1 MTDDRTPVTLA
12 KGDPIDTTD
21 TVVVRRRPIALRILK
36 WIGIV
41 LLGLIL
47 LIGVLIFAINTG
59 PGRRFVVGKLD
70 GYTTP
75 SGLKVNIGRIDGS
88 LYGAMTIHELRLS
101 DTRGVFAYSP
111 RIAVDW
117 RPFAF
122 TNGHVDVRSLT
133 SPLVRYARNPVL
145 KDTPPGD
152 PNAPLLPDY
161 DIDVNRLRVDRIE
174 VGAAVTGQRHIATI
188 DGQVHIADRRAQVAA
203 NAATIAAPGVAGG
216 DRVVLRLD
224 AVPDDNRFD
233 VDARITG
240 PANGMIAGL
249 AGLSVPIA
257 ATIDGRGDW
266 TNWRGRLAGTLGG
279 RPLADLALT
288 GRNGRFTVRGSTQP
302 GLILTGPVERLTAP
316 RLDVAIDATLA
327 DRKADTRIQLRSSAL
342 AVNAAGLLDLGNS
355 RFGNFRTEAMLLTPG
370 AIAPNLNGRSVRAAV
385 VLDGG
390 FGTPTVDYKIQAAA
404 IGFGETV
411 VEQLY
416 AEGRAT
422 VDADRILIPIA
433 AKARRI
439 TGLNAAVGGLVTNVS
454 INGDLAISG
463 DQVLSDNLR
472 IRSDRIDA
480 TAIVAAN
487 LTTGRYT
494 GALKG
499 RINDYEVASIGIL
512 NLSTDASLYAAP
524 QGGFGIKGRV
534 VAQTKRLFNDG
545 VRNFL
550 GGDVSTTRVDVGMD
564 PDGII
569 TFANLRMNAPQFR
582 ITNGSGRYDPAG
594 PLLVNADAFSTQY
607 GPLSA
612 RVTGSVAAPQVLLRA
627 ARPGVGIGLVNLEA
641 RVRGQGD
648 RYAIQATGG
657 TSYGPFRA
665 DVLVA
670 TGPRLTADIRSATF
684 AGINIDGRVQATD
697 AGPFVARINFA
708 GSGVAGVARLSAAGR
723 YQRADVNARAYN
735 AVIPGDMG
743 LRIGRAIITASA
755 VLYDQPAIIAD
766 AQIANL
772 SMGDF
777 VLQRSR
783 AKIDYRG
790 GNGTAQMFA
799 EGSSGVPFRV
809 AANARL
815 RPDEYLVALQGVAN
829 AIPFRTVN
837 PARITPASGGYRL
850 YPTRID
856 FAQGSIRAAG
866 VYGNGMSIQTRLDR
880 LDLSI
885 INAFVPGTGVGGTA
899 TGSLDFAQAAGQSFP
914 RADARLTVR
923 NFQRTSL
930 ASVSEAVDIV
940 FAGDLRPEGGSGR
953 ALIRR
958 GTTTVGRMVANL
970 NPLPPGSGSWTTR
983 LLAAPLSGGIRYN
996 GPAGVL
1002 FSFAGLA
1009 DQQLSGPIGLAA
1021 DFGGRVQSPQLNG
1034 VVRANNLTYE
1044 NEALGTRLTNL
1055 AINGRFTNDRF
1066 ELTQLRARAGEGTIA
1081 AQGSVGLAADSGFP
1095 IDIRAQL
1102 RNAQLARS
1110 DALGASA
1117 SGDIRIQNGRDGGL
1131 ISGDL
1136 TIPEA
1141 RYAIIRQG
1149 AADVPELTGVRRRS
1163 DANRT
1168 SQPQQQAAA
1177 SAGLFRLALRVRADN
1192 RLFVSG
1198 MGLESEWEA
1207 DLRIAGTSAAPTIN
1221 GQLRL
1226 VRGTYSFAG
1235 KRFEVERGVIGFE
1248 GENFTNPVIDI
1259 AATTTAEGVTA
1270 TINVTGTAQAPQIA
1284 FNSTPA
1290 LAQDEVLS
1298 RLLFGSSVTNLSAT
1312 EAIQLAAALNSL
1324 RGSGGGGLNPLG
1336 KLRSATGFDRLR
1348 VLGGDEATGRGTSL
1362 AAGKYLTDDIYIE
1375 IITDARG
1382 FTATQIQIALTK
1394 TLSVLSQT
1402 GSFGGSN
1409 GSVRYSRD
1417 Y

>member
-1 MTDDRTPVTLA
+1 MTDADMPATE
-12 KGDPIDTTD
+12 
-21 TVVVRRRPIALRILK
+21 TVVVRDRPLWVKILK
-36 WIGIV
+36 WVGIAIV
-41 LLGLIL
+41 ALLLLLVALVLGL
-47 LIGVLIFAINTG
+47 NTG
-59 PGRRFVVGKLD
+59 PGRGFVVGKLD
-70 GYTTP
+70 GYTTA
-75 SGLKVNIGRIDGS
+75 SGLKINIGRIDGS
-88 LYGAMTIHELRLS
+88 LYGAMTVHDLRLS
-101 DTRGVFAYSP
+101 DTKGVFAYSP
-111 RIAVDW
+111 EIAVDW

-122 TNGHVDVRSLT
+122 ANGHVDIRSLT

-161 DIDVNRLRVDRIE
+161 DIDVNRLAVDRIE
-174 VGAAVTGQRHIATI
+174 VGPAVTGQRHIAKL
-188 DGQVHIADRRAQVAA
+188 DGAVHIADRRAQVSA

-216 DRVVLRLD
+216 DRVALKLD

-240 PANGMIAGL
+240 PANGMIAGM
-249 AGLSVPIA
+249 AGLKAPIA
-257 ATIDGRGDW
+257 ATIDGQGDW
-266 TNWRGRLAGTLGG
+266 RNWRGRLAGTLGG
-279 RPLADLALT
+279 QPLADLALT
-288 GRNGRFTVRGSTQP
+288 GRDGRFTVRGSTRP
-302 GLILTGPVERLTAP
+302 GLILQGPVERLTAP
-316 RLDVAIDATLA
+316 RMDVAIDATLA

-342 AVNAAGLLDLGNS
+342 SVNAAGLLDLGNS

-404 IGFGETV
+404 LGFGETV
-411 VEQLY
+411 VENLY
-416 AEGRAT
+416 AEGKAT

-439 TGLNAAVGGLVTNVS
+439 SGLNAAVGGLVTNVA

-494 GALKG
+494 GAIKG
-499 RINDYEVASIGIL
+499 RINNYEVASIGIL
-512 NLSTDASLYAAP
+512 NLTTDASLYAAP

-534 VAQTKRLFNDG
+534 VAQTTRLFNEG
-545 VRNFL
+545 IRNFL
-550 GGDVSTTRVDVGMD
+550 GGNVTTTRADVGVG
-564 PDGII
+564 PDGIVS
-569 TFANLRMNAPQFR
+569 FANVRMNAPQFR

-594 PLLVNADAFSTQY
+594 PLVFNADAYSTQY
-607 GPLSA
+607 GPLTA
-612 RVTGSVAAPQVLLRA
+612 RITGTVAAPQVLLRA
-627 ARPGVGIGLVNLEA
+627 ARPGVGVGLVGLEA

-648 RYAIQATGG
+648 RYAIQATGN
-657 TSYGPFRA
+657 TDYGPFRA
-665 DVLVA
+665 DVLLSTA
-670 TGPRLTADIRSATF
+670 PRLVADIRSATF
-684 AGINIDGRVQATD
+684 AGMNIDGRVEATN
-697 AGPFVARINFA
+697 AGPFAGRINFA
-708 GSGVAGVARLSAAGR
+708 GSGVAGIARLSALGR
-723 YQRADVNARAYN
+723 FQRADVNAQASN
-735 AVIPGDMG
+735 AVIPGNMG
-743 LRIGRAIITASA
+743 LRIGRAIVTGSA
-755 VLYDQPAIIAD
+755 VLYDQPEIVAD
-766 AQIANL
+766 AQVANL

-783 AKIDYRG
+783 AKVNYRG

-809 AANARL
+809 AANAQL
-815 RPDEYLVALQGVAN
+815 RPNDYLVALQGVAN
-829 AIPFRTVN
+829 SIPFRTVN
-837 PARITPASGGYRL
+837 PARIVSAPGGYRL

-856 FAQGSIRAAG
+856 FDQGSIRAAG

-885 INAFVPGTGVGGTA
+885 VNAFVPGTGIGGTA
-899 TGSLDFAQAAGQSFP
+899 TGSLDFAQAADQSFP
-914 RADARLTVR
+914 RADARLTIR

-930 ASVSEAVDIV
+930 ASISEPVDIV

-970 NPLPPGSGSWTTR
+970 RPLPPGSGSWVTR
-983 LLAAPLSGGIRYN
+983 MLAAPLSGGIRYN

-1021 DFGGRVQSPQLNG
+1021 DFGGRVQAPQLAG
-1034 VVRANNLTYE
+1034 IVRANNLTYE

-1055 AINGRFTNDRF
+1055 GIDGRFTNDRF
-1066 ELTQLRARAGEGTIA
+1066 ELTQLRARAGEGTVA
-1081 AQGSVGLAADSGFP
+1081 AQGTVGLASDSGFP
-1095 IDIRAQL
+1095 IDIKAQL

-1117 SGDIRIQNGRDGGL
+1117 TGDIRIQNGRDGGL
-1131 ISGDL
+1131 ISGDIL
-1136 TIPEA
+1136 IPEA
-1141 RYAIIRQG
+1141 RYQIIRQG
-1149 AADVPELTGVRRRS
+1149 AAEVPELTRVRRKS
-1163 DANRT
+1163 DANR
-1168 SQPQQQAAA
+1168 PNAAQQRQAAA
-1177 SAGLFRLALRVRADN
+1177 SAGLFRLALRVRANN

-1198 MGLESEWEA
+1198 MGLESEWQA

-1221 GQLRL
+1221 GQMRMI
-1226 VRGTYSFAG
+1226 RGTYSFAG
-1235 KRFEVERGVIGFE
+1235 KRFEVERGVIRFE
-1248 GENFTNPVIDI
+1248 GSDFTNPVIDI

-1284 FNSTPA
+1284 FTSTPS

-1348 VLGGDEATGRGTSL
+1348 VLGGDEASGRGTSL
-1362 AAGKYLTDDIYIE
+1362 AAGKYLTDDIYVE

-1394 TLSVLSQT
+1394 TLSLLSQT

-1409 GSVRYSRD
+1409 ASLRYSRD

>member
-1 MTDDRTPVTLA
+1 MADDLNPVADTA
-12 KGDPIDTTD
+12 TGYATTD
-21 TVVVRRRPIALRILK
+21 HVAARRPLWLRIVK

-41 LLGLIL
+41 LAGLIL
-47 LIGVLIFAINTG
+47 IALVAVFGINTD
-59 PGRRFVVGKLD
+59 PGRRFLVGKLD
-70 GYTTP
+70 GYTTA

-88 LYGAMTIHELRLS
+88 LYGAMTIRDLRLS
-101 DTRGVFAYSP
+101 DTRGVFADSP
-111 RIAVDW
+111 AIAIDW

-122 TNGHVDVRSLT
+122 ANGHVDIRNLT

-161 DIDVNRLRVDRIE
+161 DIDVNRLKVDRIE
-174 VGAAVTGQRHIATI
+174 VGAAVTGQRHIARI
-188 DGQVHIADRRAQVAA
+188 DGQVHIADRRAQMVA
-203 NAATIAAPGVAGG
+203 NTATIAAPGVAGG
-216 DRVVLRLD
+216 DRVALKLD

-233 VDARITG
+233 VQARVNG
-240 PANGMIAGL
+240 PQNGMIAGM
-249 AGLSVPIA
+249 AGLTAPIA
-257 ATIDGRGDW
+257 ASIDGRGDW
-266 TNWRGRLAGTLGG
+266 ANWQGRLAGTLGG
-279 RPLADLALT
+279 RPLANLAIT
-288 GRNGRFTVRGSTQP
+288 GRDGRFTVRGSTQP
-302 GLILTGPVERLTAP
+302 GLILQGPVERLTAP
-316 RLDVAIDATLA
+316 RLDVAIDAALA
-327 DRKADTRIQLRSSAL
+327 DRKADTRIRLRSSAL
-342 AVNAAGLLDLGNS
+342 AVDAAGLIDLGNS

-390 FGTPTVDYKIQAAA
+390 FGTPTVDYKVQAAA
-404 IGFGETV
+404 IGFGEMA

-439 TGLNAAVGGLVTNVS
+439 TGLNAAVGGLVTNVA

-494 GALKG
+494 GAIKG
-499 RINDYEVASIGIL
+499 RINEYEVASIGIL

-534 VAQTKRLFNDG
+534 VAQTTRLFNDG

-550 GGDVSTTRVDVGMD
+550 GGNVSTTRVDVGVD

-569 TFANLRMNAPQFR
+569 TFSNLRMNAPQFR
-582 ITNGSGRYDPAG
+582 ITGGSGRYDPAG
-594 PLLVNADAFSTQY
+594 PLLVDADAYSTQY

-627 ARPGVGIGLVNLEA
+627 ARPGVGIGLANLEA

-657 TSYGPFRA
+657 TNYGPFRA
-665 DVLVA
+665 DVLIA

-684 AGINIDGRVQATD
+684 AGVNFNGRVQATD
-697 AGPFVARINFA
+697 AGPFTGRINFA
-708 GSGVAGVARLSAAGR
+708 GSGIAGVARLGAEGR

-755 VLYDQPAIIAD
+755 VLYDQPAIVAD
-766 AQIANL
+766 AQVANL

-783 AKIDYRG
+783 AKINYRG
-790 GNGTAQMFA
+790 GTGTAQAFA
-799 EGSSGVPFRV
+799 EGSSGVPFKV

-815 RPDEYLVALQGVAN
+815 SPDQYLVALQGLAN

-837 PARITPASGGYRL
+837 PARITPAAGGYRL

-880 LDLSI
+880 LDLGI

-914 RADARLTVR
+914 RADARLTIR

-930 ASVSEAVDIV
+930 ASVSEPVDIV
-940 FAGDLRPEGGSGR
+940 FAGDLRPEGGTGR
-953 ALIRR
+953 ALVRR

-970 NPLPPGSGSWTTR
+970 TPLPPGSGSWVTR
-983 LLAAPLSGGIRYN
+983 MLAAPLSGGIRYN

-1002 FSFAGLA
+1002 FSFAGIA
-1009 DQQLSGPIGLAA
+1009 DQQLSGPIGIAA
-1021 DFGGRVQSPQLNG
+1021 DFGGRVQAPQLTG

-1044 NEALGTRLTNL
+1044 NEALGTRLTN
-1055 AINGRFTNDRF
+1055 IGVNGRFTNDRF
-1066 ELTQLRARAGEGTIA
+1066 ELVQFRAKAGEGTVA
-1081 AQGSVGLAADSGFP
+1081 AQGSVGLAANGGFP

-1102 RNAQLARS
+1102 RNAQLASS
-1110 DALGASA
+1110 DELGASA
-1117 SGDIRIQNGRDGGL
+1117 SGDIRIQNGADGGL
-1131 ISGDL
+1131 ISGEL

-1141 RYAIIRQG
+1141 RYQIIRQG
-1149 AADVPELTGVRRRS
+1149 AADVAELTGVRRKS
-1163 DANRT
+1163 DANNTAPATR
-1168 SQPQQQAAA
+1168 PAA
-1177 SAGLFRLALRVRADN
+1177 SAPPGLFRLALRIRADN

-1235 KRFEVERGVIGFE
+1235 KRFEVERGNIRFE
-1248 GENFTNPVIDI
+1248 GENFTDPGIDI

-1284 FNSTPA
+1284 FSSTPA

-1362 AAGKYLTDDIYIE
+1362 AAGKYLTDDIYLE
-1375 IITDARG
+1375 VITDARG
-1382 FTATQIQIALTK
+1382 FTATQIQIALTR

-1409 GSVRYSRD
+1409 ASVRYSRD

>member
-1 MTDDRTPVTLA
+1 MADDLNPVA
-12 KGDPIDTTD
+12 DTATGYAAAD
-21 TVVVRRRPIALRILK
+21 HVAARRPLWLRIVK

-41 LLGLIL
+41 LAGLIL
-47 LIGVLIFAINTG
+47 IALVAVFGINTD
-59 PGRRFVVGKLD
+59 PGRRFLVGKLD
-70 GYTTP
+70 GYTTA
-75 SGLKVNIGRIDGS
+75 SGLKINIGRIDGS
-88 LYGAMTIHELRLS
+88 LYGAMTIRDLRLS
-101 DTRGVFAYSP
+101 DTRGVFADSP
-111 RIAVDW
+111 AIAIDW

-122 TNGHVDVRSLT
+122 ANGHVDIRSLT
-133 SPLVRYARNPVL
+133 SPLVRYVRNPVL

-161 DIDVNRLRVDRIE
+161 DIDVNRLKVDRIE
-174 VGAAVTGQRHIATI
+174 VGAAVTGQRHIARI
-188 DGQVHIADRRAQVAA
+188 DGQVHIADRRAQLAA

-216 DRVVLRLD
+216 DRIALKLD

-233 VDARITG
+233 VQARVTG
-240 PANGMIAGL
+240 PQNGMIAGM
-249 AGLSVPIA
+249 AGLTAPIA
-257 ATIDGRGDW
+257 ASIDGRGDW
-266 TNWRGRLAGTLGG
+266 ANWQGRLAGTLGG
-279 RPLADLALT
+279 RPLANLAIT
-288 GRNGRFTVRGSTQP
+288 GRDGRFTVRGSTQP
-302 GLILTGPVERLTAP
+302 GLILQGPVERLTAP
-316 RLDVAIDATLA
+316 RLDVAIDAALA
-327 DRKADTRIQLRSSAL
+327 DRKADTRIRLRSSAL
-342 AVNAAGLLDLGNS
+342 AVDAAGLIDLGNS

-390 FGTPTVDYKIQAAA
+390 FGTPTVDYKVQAAA
-404 IGFGETV
+404 IGFGEIA

-439 TGLNAAVGGLVTNVS
+439 TGLNAAVGGLVTNVA

-494 GALKG
+494 GAIKG
-499 RINDYEVASIGIL
+499 RINEYEVASIGIL

-534 VAQTKRLFNDG
+534 VAQTTRLFNDG

-550 GGDVSTTRVDVGMD
+550 GGNVSTTRVDVGVD

-569 TFANLRMNAPQFR
+569 TFSNLRMNAPQFR
-582 ITNGSGRYDPAG
+582 ITGGSGRYDPAG
-594 PLLVNADAFSTQY
+594 PLLVNADAYSTQY

-648 RYAIQATGG
+648 RYGIQATGG
-657 TSYGPFRA
+657 TNYGPFRA

-684 AGINIDGRVQATD
+684 AGVNFDGRVQATD
-697 AGPFVARINFA
+697 AGPFTGRINFA
-708 GSGVAGVARLSAAGR
+708 GSGIAGVARLGAEGR

-755 VLYDQPAIIAD
+755 VLYDQPAIVAD
-766 AQIANL
+766 AQVANL

-783 AKIDYRG
+783 AKINYRG
-790 GNGTAQMFA
+790 GSGTAQAFA
-799 EGSSGVPFRV
+799 EGSSGVPFKV

-815 RPDEYLVALQGVAN
+815 SPDQYLVALQGMAN

-837 PARITPASGGYRL
+837 PARITPAAGGYRL

-880 LDLSI
+880 LDLGI

-899 TGSLDFAQAAGQSFP
+899 TGSLDFAEAAGQSFP
-914 RADARLTVR
+914 RADARLTIR

-930 ASVSEAVDIV
+930 ASVSEPVDIV
-940 FAGDLRPEGGSGR
+940 FAGDLRPEGGTGR
-953 ALIRR
+953 ALVRR

-970 NPLPPGSGSWTTR
+970 TPLPPGSGSWVTR
-983 LLAAPLSGGIRYN
+983 MLAAPLSGGIRYN
-996 GPAGVL
+996 GPAAVL
-1002 FSFAGLA
+1002 FSFTGFA
-1009 DQQLSGPIGLAA
+1009 DQQLSGPIGIAA
-1021 DFGGRVQSPQLNG
+1021 DFAGRVQAPQLTG

-1044 NEALGTRLTNL
+1044 NEALGTRLTNVGV
-1055 AINGRFTNDRF
+1055 NGRFTNDRF
-1066 ELTQLRARAGEGTIA
+1066 ELVQFRAKAGEGTVA
-1081 AQGSVGLAADSGFP
+1081 AQGSVGLAANSGFP

-1102 RNAQLARS
+1102 RNAQLASS

-1117 SGDIRIQNGRDGGL
+1117 SGDIRIQNGADGGL
-1131 ISGDL
+1131 ISGEL

-1141 RYAIIRQG
+1141 RYQIIRQG
-1149 AADVPELTGVRRRS
+1149 AADVAELTGVRRKS
-1163 DANRT
+1163 DANN
-1168 SQPQQQAAA
+1168 SAAAKQQAAA
-1177 SAGLFRLALRVRADN
+1177 APPGLFRLALRIRADN

-1235 KRFEVERGVIGFE
+1235 KRFEVERGNIRFE
-1248 GENFTNPVIDI
+1248 GENFTNPGIDI

-1284 FNSTPA
+1284 FSSTPA

-1362 AAGKYLTDDIYIE
+1362 AAGKYLTDDIYLE
-1375 IITDARG
+1375 VITDARG
-1382 FTATQIQIALTK
+1382 FTATQIQIALTR

-1409 GSVRYSRD
+1409 ASVRYSRD

>member
-1 MTDDRTPVTLA
+1 MTDADLPA
-12 KGDPIDTTD
+12 AD
-21 TVVVRRRPIALRILK
+21 TVIVRDRPLWLRILK
-36 WIGIV
+36 WIGIAIV
-41 LLGLIL
+41 ALLL
-47 LIGVLIFAINTG
+47 LVVALVFALNTG
-59 PGRRFVVGKLD
+59 PGRGFLVSKLD
-70 GYTTP
+70 GYTTA

-88 LYGAMTIHELRLS
+88 LYGAMTIRDLRLS
-101 DTRGVFAYSP
+101 DTRGVFADSP
-111 RIAVDW
+111 AIALDW

-122 TNGHVDVRSLT
+122 ANGHVDIRSLT

-174 VGAAVTGQRHIATI
+174 VGPAVTGQRHIARL
-188 DGQVHIADRRAQVAA
+188 DGEIHIADRRAQVTA
-203 NAATIAAPGVAGG
+203 NAATFAAPGVAGG
-216 DRVVLRLD
+216 DRVALKLD

-233 VDARITG
+233 IDARILG
-240 PANGMIAGL
+240 PANGMIAGM
-249 AGLSVPIA
+249 AGLKAPIA
-257 ATIDGRGDW
+257 ATIDGQGDW
-266 TNWRGRLAGTLGG
+266 NNWRGRLAGTLGG
-279 RPLADLALT
+279 QQLADLAVT
-288 GRNGRFTVRGSTQP
+288 VRDGRFTVRGSTRP
-302 GLILTGPVERLTAP
+302 GLILQGPVERLTAP
-316 RLDVAIDATLA
+316 RLDVAIDAALA

-370 AIAPNLNGRSVRAAV
+370 AILPNLNGRSVRAAV

-390 FGTPTVDYKIQAAA
+390 FGTPTVDYKVQAAA
-404 IGFGETV
+404 LGFGETV

-439 TGLNAAVGGLVTNVS
+439 TGLNAAVGGLVTNVA

-494 GALKG
+494 GAIKG

-524 QGGFGIKGRV
+524 NGGFGIKGRV
-534 VAQTKRLFNDG
+534 VAQTTRLFNEG

-550 GGDVSTTRVDVGMD
+550 GGNVSTTRVDVGVA

-569 TFANLRMNAPQFR
+569 TFSNLRMNAPQFR
-582 ITNGSGRYDPAG
+582 ITNGSGRYDPTG
-594 PLLVNADAFSTQY
+594 PLLVNADAYSTQY

-627 ARPGVGIGLVNLEA
+627 ARPGVGVGLVNLEA

-657 TSYGPFRA
+657 TNYGPFRA
-665 DVLVA
+665 DVLVSTA
-670 TGPRLTADIRSATF
+670 PRLVADIRSATF
-684 AGINIDGRVQATD
+684 AGVNIDGRVEATN
-697 AGPFVARINFA
+697 AGPFAGRINFA
-708 GSGVAGVARLSAAGR
+708 GSGIAGIARLSAQGR
-723 YQRADVNARAYN
+723 YQRADVNAQASN
-735 AVIPGDMG
+735 AAIPGNMG
-743 LRIGRAIITASA
+743 IRIGRAIVTATA
-755 VLYDQPAIIAD
+755 VLYDQPEIVAD
-766 AQIANL
+766 AQVANL

-777 VLQRSR
+777 LLERSR
-783 AKIDYRG
+783 AKVNYRG
-790 GNGTAQMFA
+790 GNGTAQLFA

-815 RPDEYLVALQGVAN
+815 RPNDYLVALQGVAN
-829 AIPFRTVN
+829 SIPFKTVN
-837 PARITPASGGYRL
+837 PARIVSAPGGYRL

-885 INAFVPGTGVGGTA
+885 INAFMPGTGIGGTA
-899 TGSLDFAQAAGQSFP
+899 TGSLDFAQAADQSFP
-914 RADARLTVR
+914 RADARLTIR

-930 ASVSEAVDIV
+930 ASVSEPVDIV

-970 NPLPPGSGSWTTR
+970 RPLPPGSGSWVTR
-983 LLAAPLSGGIRYN
+983 MLAAPLSGGIRYN

-1009 DQQLSGPIGLAA
+1009 DQQLSGPIGIAA
-1021 DFGGRVQSPQLNG
+1021 DFGGRVQSPQLTG

-1044 NEALGTRLTNL
+1044 NETLGTRLTNL
-1055 AINGRFTNDRF
+1055 GINGRFTNDRF
-1066 ELTQLRARAGEGTIA
+1066 ELTQLRARAGDGTIA
-1081 AQGSVGLAADSGFP
+1081 AQGTVGLASNSGFP

-1102 RNAQLARS
+1102 RDAQLARS

-1117 SGDIRIQNGRDGGL
+1117 TGDIRIQNGADGGL

-1141 RYAIIRQG
+1141 RYQIIRQG
-1149 AADVPELTGVRRRS
+1149 AAEVPELTGVRRKS
-1163 DANRT
+1163 DANRPAAT
-1168 SQPQQQAAA
+1168 RPQQQQAA

-1192 RLFVSG
+1192 RLYVSG

-1207 DLRIAGTSAAPTIN
+1207 DLRIGGTSAAPTIN
-1221 GQLRL
+1221 GQLQL

-1235 KRFEVERGVIGFE
+1235 KRFDVERGIIRFE
-1248 GENFTNPVIDI
+1248 GENYTNPVIDI
-1259 AATTTAEGVTA
+1259 VASTTAEGITA
-1270 TINVTGTAQAPQIA
+1270 SINVSGTAQAPQIA

-1382 FTATQIQIALTK
+1382 FTATQIQIALTR

-1409 GSVRYSRD
+1409 ASVRYSRD

>member
-1 MTDDRTPVTLA
+1 MTDADMPATETVIVRDRPLWQKVL
-12 KGDPIDTTD
+12 KWVG
-21 TVVVRRRPIALRILK
+21 IALATLI
-36 WIGIV
+36 
-41 LLGLIL
+41 IL
-47 LIGVLIFAINTG
+47 LIALVFALNTG
-59 PGRRFVVGKLD
+59 PGRGFLVSKLD
-70 GYTTP
+70 GFTTA

-88 LYGAMTIHELRLS
+88 LYGAMTVRDLRLS

-111 RIAVDW
+111 EIAVDW

-122 TNGHVDVRSLT
+122 ANGHVDIRSLT
-133 SPLVRYARNPVL
+133 SPLIRYARNPVL

-161 DIDVNRLRVDRIE
+161 DFDVNRLRVDRIE
-174 VGAAVTGQRHIATI
+174 VGPGVTGQRHIARL
-188 DGQVHIADRRAQVAA
+188 DGEVHIADRRAQVTA

-216 DRVVLRLD
+216 DRVALKLD

-240 PANGMIAGL
+240 PANGMIAGM
-249 AGLSVPIA
+249 AGLKAPIV
-257 ATIDGRGDW
+257 ATVDGQGDW
-266 TNWRGRLAGTLGG
+266 RNWRGRLAGTLGG

-288 GRNGRFTVRGSTQP
+288 GREGRFTVRGSTQP
-302 GLILTGPVERLTAP
+302 GLILQGPVERLTAP
-316 RLDVAIDATLA
+316 RLDVAIDAALQ

-390 FGTPTVDYKIQAAA
+390 FGTPTVDYKVQAAA
-404 IGFGETV
+404 LGFGETV

-439 TGLNAAVGGLVTNVS
+439 SGLNAAVGGLVTNVA

-494 GALKG
+494 GAIKG

-512 NLSTDASLYAAP
+512 NLTTDASLYAAP

-534 VAQTKRLFNDG
+534 VAQTTRLFNEG
-545 VRNFL
+545 IRNFL
-550 GGDVSTTRVDVGMD
+550 GGNVTTTRADVGVG
-564 PDGII
+564 PDGIVS
-569 TFANLRMNAPQFR
+569 FANVRMNAPQFR
-582 ITNGSGRYDPAG
+582 IINGSGRYDPAG
-594 PLLVNADAFSTQY
+594 PLLVNADAYSTQY

-612 RVTGSVAAPQVLLRA
+612 RVTGTVAAPQVLLRA
-627 ARPGVGIGLVNLEA
+627 ARPGVGVGLANLEA

-648 RYAIQATGG
+648 RYAIQATGN
-657 TSYGPFRA
+657 TDYGPFRA
-665 DVLVA
+665 DVLLSTA
-670 TGPRLTADIRSATF
+670 PRLAADIRSATF
-684 AGINIDGRVQATD
+684 AGMNIDGRVEATD
-697 AGPFVARINFA
+697 AGPFAGRINFA
-708 GSGVAGVARLSAAGR
+708 GSGVAGIARLSAQGKF
-723 YQRADVNARAYN
+723 QRADVNAQASN
-735 AVIPGDMG
+735 AVIPGNMG
-743 LRIGRAIITASA
+743 LRIGRAIVTGSA
-755 VLYDQPAIIAD
+755 VLYDQPEIVAD
-766 AQIANL
+766 AQVANL

-777 VLQRSR
+777 LLQRSR
-783 AKIDYRG
+783 AKINYRG

-815 RPDEYLVALQGVAN
+815 RPNDYLVALQGVAN
-829 AIPFRTVN
+829 SIPFKTVN
-837 PARITPASGGYRL
+837 PARIVSAPGGYRL

-866 VYGNGMSIQTRLDR
+866 VYGTGMSIQTRLDR

-885 INAFVPGTGVGGTA
+885 VNAFVPGTGIGGTA
-899 TGSLDFAQAAGQSFP
+899 TGSLDFAQAADQSFP
-914 RADARLTVR
+914 RADARLTIR

-930 ASVSEAVDIV
+930 ASVSEPVDIV

-970 NPLPPGSGSWTTR
+970 RPLPPGSGSWVTR
-983 LLAAPLSGGIRYN
+983 MLAAPLSGGIRYN

-1021 DFGGRVQSPQLNG
+1021 DFGGRVQSPQLTG
-1034 VVRANNLTYE
+1034 IVRANNLTYE
-1044 NEALGTRLTNL
+1044 NETLGTRLTNL
-1055 AINGRFTNDRF
+1055 GINGRFTNDRF
-1066 ELTQLRARAGEGTIA
+1066 ELTQLRARAGEGTVA
-1081 AQGSVGLAADSGFP
+1081 AQGTVGLAADSGFP

-1102 RNAQLARS
+1102 RDAQLARS

-1117 SGDIRIQNGRDGGL
+1117 TGDIRIQNGRDGGL

-1136 TIPEA
+1136 VIPEA
-1141 RYAIIRQG
+1141 RYQIIRQG
-1149 AADVPELTGVRRRS
+1149 AAEVPELTGVRRKS
-1163 DANRT
+1163 DANRSNAT
-1168 SQPQQQAAA
+1168 PQRQAAA

-1198 MGLESEWEA
+1198 MGLESEWQA
-1207 DLRIAGTSAAPTIN
+1207 NLRIAGTSAAPTIN
-1221 GQLRL
+1221 GQLQL

-1235 KRFEVERGVIGFE
+1235 KRFEVERGVIRFE
-1248 GENFTNPVIDI
+1248 GEDYTNPVIDI
-1259 AATTTAEGVTA
+1259 VASTTAEGITA
-1270 TINVTGTAQAPQIA
+1270 SINVSGTAQAPQIA
-1284 FNSTPA
+1284 FNSTPS

-1348 VLGGDEATGRGTSL
+1348 VLGGDEASGRGTSL

-1382 FTATQIQIALTK
+1382 FTATQIQIALSR
-1394 TLSVLSQT
+1394 TLSLLSQT

-1409 GSVRYSRD
+1409 ASLRYSRD

>member
-1 MTDDRTPVTLA
+1 MAEDFAAPAT
-12 KGDPIDTTD
+12 G
-21 TVVVRRRPIALRILK
+21 TVVVRKQPLWVRILK
-36 WIGIV
+36 WIGIAIAV
-41 LLGLIL
+41 LF
-47 LIGVLIFAINTG
+47 VAVVALIFALNTG
-59 PGRRFVVGKLD
+59 PGRGFVVRQLD
-70 GYTTP
+70 GYTTA

-88 LYGAMTIHELRLS
+88 LYGALTLHDLRLS

-111 RIAVDW
+111 QVALDW

-174 VGAAVTGQRHIATI
+174 VGPAVTGQRHIARI
-188 DGQVHIADRRAQVAA
+188 DGAVHIADRRAQVSA
-203 NAATIAAPGVAGG
+203 NALTIAAPGLGGG
-216 DRVVLRLD
+216 DSVMLKLD
-224 AVPDDNRFD
+224 AVPDDDKFD
-233 VDARITG
+233 VDARVTG
-240 PANGMIAGL
+240 PANGMIAGM
-249 AGLSVPIA
+249 AGLAQPIA
-257 ATIDGRGDW
+257 ATIDGRGSW
-266 TNWRGRLAGTLGG
+266 TNWQGRLAGTLGG
-279 RPLADLALT
+279 RPLADLAIT
-288 GRNGRFTVRGSTQP
+288 GRNGSFTVRGSTQP
-302 GLILTGPVERLTAP
+302 GLILQGPVERLTSP

-342 AVNAAGLLDLGNS
+342 AVNAAGILDLANS

-404 IGFGETV
+404 LGFGEMA

-422 VDADRILIPIA
+422 VDADRILIPI
-433 AKARRI
+433 KARAKRI

-454 INGDLAISG
+454 INGDLAING

-480 TAIVAAN
+480 TVIVAAN
-487 LTTGRYT
+487 LSTGRYT
-494 GALKG
+494 GAIKG
-499 RINDYEVASIGIL
+499 RVNDYEVASIGIL
-512 NLSTDASLYAAP
+512 NLSTDANLYAAP
-524 QGGFGIKGRV
+524 NGGFGIKGRV
-534 VAQTKRLFNDG
+534 VAQTTRLFNEG
-545 VRNFL
+545 VRDFL
-550 GGDVSTTRVDVGMD
+550 GGNVSTTRVDVGVD
-564 PDGII
+564 PNGIV
-569 TFANLRMNAPQFR
+569 TFSNLRMNAPQFR
-582 ITNGSGRYDPAG
+582 ILNGSGRYDPAG
-594 PLLVNADAFSTQY
+594 PLLVNAQAVSTQY
-607 GPLSA
+607 GPLTA
-612 RVTGSVAAPQVLLRA
+612 QVTGSVAAPQILLRA

-657 TSYGPFRA
+657 TDYGPFRA
-665 DVLVA
+665 DVLVSTA
-670 TGPRLTADIRSATF
+670 PRLVADIRSATF
-684 AGINIDGRVQATD
+684 AGMNIDGRVEATN
-697 AGPFVARINFA
+697 AGPFAGRVNFA
-708 GSGVAGVARLSAAGR
+708 GSGVAGVARLSAQGR

-743 LRIGRAIITASA
+743 LRIGRAIVTASA
-755 VLYDQPAIIAD
+755 VLYDQPEIVAD
-766 AQIANL
+766 AQVANL

-777 VLQRSR
+777 VLERSR
-783 AKIDYRG
+783 AKVNYRG
-790 GNGTAQMFA
+790 GNGLAQIFA

-815 RPDEYLVALQGVAN
+815 QPNEYLVALQGVAN
-829 AIPFRTVN
+829 NIPFRTIN
-837 PARITPASGGYRL
+837 PARITPATGGYRL

-880 LDLSI
+880 LDLGI
-885 INAFVPGTGVGGTA
+885 VNAFVPGTGIGGTA
-899 TGSLDFAQAAGQSFP
+899 TGSLDFAQAADQSFP
-914 RADARLTVR
+914 RADARLTIR

-930 ASVSEAVDIV
+930 ASVSEPVDIV

-953 ALIRR
+953 ALIQR

-970 NPLPPGSGSWTTR
+970 RPLPPGSGSWVTR
-983 LLAAPLSGGIRYN
+983 MLAAPLSGGIRYN

-1009 DQQLSGPIGLAA
+1009 DQQLTGAIGIAA
-1021 DFGGRVQSPQLNG
+1021 DFGGRVQAPQLTG
-1034 VVRANNLTYE
+1034 VVRANTLTYE
-1044 NEALGTRLTNL
+1044 NETLGTRLTNL
-1055 AINGRFTNDRF
+1055 GINGRFTNDRF
-1066 ELTQLRARAGEGTIA
+1066 ELVQLRATAGEGTVA
-1081 AQGSVGLAADSGFP
+1081 AQGTVGLAANSGFP
-1095 IDIRAQL
+1095 VDIRAQL

-1117 SGDIRIQNGRDGGL
+1117 TGDVRIQNGADGGL

-1136 TIPEA
+1136 VIPEA
-1141 RYAIIRQG
+1141 RYQIIRQG
-1149 AADVPELTGVRRRS
+1149 AAEVPELTGVRRKS
-1163 DANRT
+1163 DATRAA
-1168 SQPQQQAAA
+1168 QPPRQAAA

-1235 KRFEVERGVIGFE
+1235 KRFEVERGNIRFE
-1248 GENFTNPVIDI
+1248 GSDFTNPVIDI
-1259 AATTTAEGVTA
+1259 SATTTAEGVTA
-1270 TINVTGTAQAPQIA
+1270 VINVTGTAQAPQIA
-1284 FNSTPA
+1284 FTSTPA

-1409 GSVRYSRD
+1409 ASVRYSRD